1 MNFKKIIEEKK
12 SYIKSVISKITPEN
26 NEDLEQEVYIKIW
39 KNADKYE
46 EKGKFNAWINTITA
60 NITKDYLKKMK
71 NYNFS
76 NNEILTSIPD
86 TKPSPENTFNQKLR
100 QKRIINAINNLNKN
114 FKEIII
120 MYEFEG
126 KSYEEISKKI
136 KCPLGTVK
144 SRLYNAKKIL
154 AEELKNLL

>member
-26 NEDLEQEVYIKIW
+26 DEDLEQEVYIKIW
-39 KNADKYE
+39 KNAHKYK

-60 NITKDYLKKMK
+60 NITKDYLKKTK
-71 NYNFS
+71 NYKFS

-100 QKRIINAINNLNKN
+100 QKRIINAIKNLKKN
-114 FKEIII
+114 FREIII

-144 SRLYNAKKIL
+144 SRFYNPKKIL
-154 AEELKNLL
+154 PEEVK